1 MFVRH
6 VTMAEV
12 VVIAPLSV
20 APTARVTATMA
31 GIEGL
36 HAHQSHAH
44 TASHTHTA
52 SITTT
57 IMVTTEVS
65 IMVAHTALMEMT
77 DHTVLVC
84 LLHLQD
90 AVKDYELGCQ
100 ASQLNL
106 LYYRGCRLTPL
117 FCHFTVVV

>member
-31 GIEGL
+31 GIEGAR
-36 HAHQSHAH
+36 AHRSHALMAILMVS
-44 TASHTHTA
+44 TM
-52 SITTT
+52 TTV
-57 IMVTTEVS
+57 VTTEVS

-77 DHTVLVC
+77 DHTALVC
-84 LLHLQD
+84 LLHLQA
-90 AVKDYELGCQ
+90 AVRDYELGCQ

-106 LYYRGCRLTPL
+106 LYYRGCRLTPF